1 MKSSGKQR
9 MGLMGKFHNDVV
21 ELVDTTQL
29 TPPEIII
36 VLRML
41 ANEIERLFSV
51 QAQSKGKK

>member
-1 MKSSGKQR
+1 MKFSSKQR

-41 ANEIERLFSV
+41 ANEIERLFSA
-51 QAQSKGKK
+51 QAQSREKK